1 MLLAALQRDRELAGV
16 SREEEEEGRGGVG
29 LKDTEKGGV
38 QEKPSSIGLPAIR
51 AGQCGRRR
59 GSAANGL

>member
-1 MLLAALQRDRELAGV
+1 MRQRGGEERGLRSNSHQACLMLLAALQRDRELAGV

-38 QEKPSSIGLPAIR
+38 QE
-51 AGQCGRRR
+51 
-59 GSAANGL
+59 